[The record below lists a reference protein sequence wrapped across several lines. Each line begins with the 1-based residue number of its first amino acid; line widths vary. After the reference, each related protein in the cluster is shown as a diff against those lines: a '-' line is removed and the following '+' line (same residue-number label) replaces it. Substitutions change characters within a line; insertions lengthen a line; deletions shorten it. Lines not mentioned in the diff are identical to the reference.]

1 MGILGKIRKNTVGLR
16 IGVSNW
22 LLWGAGCVSL
32 LEESLLPVGH
42 VFETHDYIWGY
53 FLVLSCVG
61 EKTENH
67 FSITMPLFGVIR

>member
-1 MGILGKIRKNTVGLR
+1 MLKQNCSNVILSGSLGILGKIRKNTVGLR

-42 VFETHDYIWGY
+42 VLRPTII
-53 FLVLSCVG
+53 S
-61 EKTENH
+61 
-67 FSITMPLFGVIR
+67 GVIF